1 MIKFFR
7 KIRQNLLS
15 EGKTTKYLKYALGE
29 IVLVV
34 IGILI
39 ALQINNWNENRKAS
53 NLEQAYY
60 CLLLEDIEQD
70 KEQIKSLIE
79 INEKRIQ
86 HSNEA
91 IAIIQSKNIDL
102 NVFGEKVN
110 LSRRDGV
117 QSFIPN
123 SSTYEDIKSS
133 GNINTLRDNNIR
145 KSLNQYYRKTQELN
159 GVILT
164 NMGLVFSRMTQT
176 ADWFNIGSLHPSKE
190 IFPKEIQDKLKDDL
204 PVDIPNSTKSRLYE
218 DLVLEGVLLRRRTEL
233 LKFIENEVDIMNSQM
248 TQQCKSRDK

>member
-1 MIKFFR
+1 
-7 KIRQNLLS
+7 
-15 EGKTTKYLKYALGE
+15 
-29 IVLVV
+29 V

-248 TQQCKSRDK
+248 TQHCKSRDK